1 MRPVAR
7 RKTLVQQIAEEST
20 KHVLLESTRAAIEKM
35 AEDFA
40 REAMADPEYRDLLR
54 REARA
59 AAKEI
64 VAALREANPELHG
77 PSKP

>member
-1 MRPVAR
+1 VRPVAR
-7 RKTLVQQIAEEST
+7 RKTLLQRIAEEST

-77 PSKP
+77 GQK